1 MVYLNFPN
9 VVRKLDHTS
18 FLERQLTLISGIFW
32 ACHCSLIFVYL
43 CAALAGIGCIKQ
55 TVWNIE
61 KYEIEPGIQI
71 PVELN

>member
-32 ACHCSLIFVYL
+32 ACHYSLIFVYL
-43 CAALAGIGCIKQ
+43 CAALAGIGCIK
-55 TVWNIE
+55 
-61 KYEIEPGIQI
+61 
-71 PVELN
+71 

>member
-43 CAALAGIGCIKQ
+43 CAALAGIGCIK
-55 TVWNIE
+55 
-61 KYEIEPGIQI
+61 
-71 PVELN
+71 